1 MRCLTSDSLRLDT
14 FTALGAPQPKT
25 LEQQFMSTNCKT
37 TRSFQ
42 VIQVLGSGSN
52 AMAIET
58 RCIEPRHPLPNRR
71 YALKVC
77 FNFGLSTNTAQGAFA
92 SEHLVHSS
100 LPSHPNIA
108 RFMCEFFGEIDDSI
122 RPHLPETAREQSI
135 VRLRDGSIRN
145 RNTQFFVL
153 ELLDMTL
160 EQLLNRDYPPPSI
173 VPHRLVA
180 MIVCHIAS
188 ALMHLER
195 NGVAHRDTKLDNI
208 LVELD
213 PDHRVDDRN
222 SLLIKRCVVSDFGTA
237 CTLGPDLKT
246 SMSVAPGG
254 GILSSMWGNAAHIAP
269 ELHSALGGA
278 IVSQRSSA
286 ASWRLDVEM
295 DYSRQSVF
303 ELGVVGFEIVTGCH
317 PVPGYPFSFTSRS
330 TGMVEY
336 GDDDI
341 ARISPNRLSEEQASI
356 LRRAVSCEAARRPSL
371 EDVVA
376 LFDPARE
383 FLLR

>member
-1 MRCLTSDSLRLDT
+1 
-14 FTALGAPQPKT
+14 
-25 LEQQFMSTNCKT
+25 MSTNCKT
-37 TRSFQ
+37 ARSFQ
-42 VIQVLGSGSN
+42 VLRVLGSGDFG
-52 AMAIET
+52 AAIEA

-92 SEHLVHSS
+92 SEHLEHSS

-108 RFMCEFFGEIDDSI
+108 RFMCEFFGEIDGSI
-122 RPHLPETAREQSI
+122 RPYLPDFAREQSI

-145 RNTQFFVL
+145 VKTQFFVL

-173 VPHRLVA
+173 IPPRLVA

-195 NGVAHRDTKLDNI
+195 NGVAHRDIKLDNI

-213 PDHRVDDRN
+213 PDHRVDDPN

-246 SMSVAPGG
+246 LMSVAPGG
-254 GILSSMWGNAAHIAP
+254 GILSPMWGNPAHIAP

-278 IVSQRSSA
+278 IISQRSSS

-303 ELGVVGFEIVTGCH
+303 ELGVVAFEVILGVGPIEDYPRSSTNGMTGIVR
-317 PVPGYPFSFTSRS
+317 YNDS
-330 TGMVEY
+330 E
-336 GDDDI
+336 I
-341 ARISPNRLSEEQASI
+341 AHIPHDRLGVDQSSM
-356 LRRAVSCEAARRPSL
+356 LRRMVSCDASRRPSL

-376 LFDPARE
+376 LFDPAGE